1 MEPVSLDNSATK
13 AWAVV
18 ETADATLVA
27 EDQFRFETDSD
38 RLEQVLENLFRNAI
52 DHGDPDVT
60 VRVGALE
67 DDRGFYVEDD
77 GAGIPED
84 EREQVFELGHST
96 NTDGT
101 GLGLAI
107 VKEIVT
113 AHDWTIAVTES
124 SSGGVR
130 FEVTTTVDTP

>member
-27 EDQFRFETDSD
+27 EDQFRFEADSD